1 MANYMKILFF
11 STQQFEPAIF
21 EQINQDHH
29 HEIIYLNYHLNE
41 ESLNAVPQAE
51 VACCFVTDR
60 INRFVI
66 DGLKERG
73 IQLIALRSAGYN
85 HADCSYALQKGIRV
99 CRVPA
104 YSPHAVAEHAV
115 ALILSLNRKIPRA
128 HNRVKEGDFSLTGL
142 MGFDLYQKTVG
153 IIGTGHIGSVLANI
167 LKGFGCNILAYDI
180 VQNKNCLQ
188 LGVKY
193 VSLQKLLASS
203 HIISLHCPL
212 TPETKYIIDDQ
223 ALALMQPGVMLIN
236 TGRGKLIE
244 TKAVINALKSKQ
256 LGYLGI
262 DVYEEEENLF
272 FEDHSND
279 IINDDMFCRLQ
290 TFPNVLITG
299 HQGFFTQEAVHNI
312 AKITLENISNF
323 EKGKAPVYLVS

>member
-1 MANYMKILFF
+1 MKILFF
-11 STQQFEPAIF
+11 STQQFEPDIF
-21 EQINQDHH
+21 DQINQDHQH
-29 HEIIYLNYHLNE
+29 QITYFNYHLNE
-41 ESLNAVPQAE
+41 ESLNAVPQAD
-51 VACCFVTDR
+51 VACCFVNDK
-60 INRFVI
+60 INRVVI
-66 DGLKERG
+66 DGLHKRG

-85 HADCSYALQKGIRV
+85 HVDCAYAQEKGIRV

-153 IIGTGHIGSVLANI
+153 IIGTGQIGCVLANI

-180 VQNKNCLQ
+180 VKNKNCIK
-188 LGVKY
+188 LGVQY
-193 VSLQKLLASS
+193 VSLTELLASS
-203 HIISLHCPL
+203 RIISLHCPL
-212 TPETKYIIDDQ
+212 NQETQYIINEKT
-223 ALALMQPGVMLIN
+223 LAQMQDGAMLIN
-236 TGRGKLIE
+236 TGRGKLID
-244 TKAVINALKSKQ
+244 TKAVINALKSKK

-262 DVYEEEENLF
+262 DVYEEEDNLF
-272 FEDHSND
+272 FEDRSSD
-279 IINDDMFCRLQ
+279 IINDDIFCRLQ

-312 AKITLENISNF
+312 AQITLENISNF
-323 EKGKAPVYLVS
+323 EKRKEPVYLVL